1 VLVAALFGMAAAG
14 GGARAT
20 EISQE
25 LAARLTPAQQQL
37 YLAYR
42 EARAQFDK
50 QYRAYWTRIEAK
62 RQARRARR
70 MLGQAHT
77 PDDYIATQPPQ
88 YLGPELTP
96 DVARAIASSQPPA
109 EVRQLPGVA
118 DFLKQAK
125 EQFGFVPKVV
135 AEREFKRLY
144 ARESLRVGLTKEQV
158 VRVYALETGGQGG
171 YDTLSGINPVTRQG
185 TPKSSALGYAQILHA
200 NSIGAAA
207 KHGDEFAKRLIA
219 LAAVPGTP
227 AGRAA
232 ELKAKAAIL
241 RKMMRVAR
249 SVPYEWNVHRRL
261 AATAKGLGIHAL
273 NLDADVGPWLQVLK
287 LKQLLEAAA
296 SAGHPKLTGAQLELM
311 NLAGPRTGLEMLEPV
326 GRTMPTA
333 NFFEEGGY
341 YRNAIVR
348 DKNGAELLA
357 ALEERM
363 NANVKLPGSIEFA
376 QVFDEVARR

>member
-1 VLVAALFGMAAAG
+1 MAAAG

-25 LAARLTPAQQQL
+25 LAARLTPAQQQF

-50 QYRAYWTRIEAK
+50 QYSRLLDRIEAK

-96 DVARAIASSQPPA
+96 DVARAIASLQPPA

-144 ARESLRVGLTKEQV
+144 ARKSLRVGLTKEQV

-171 YDTLSGINPVTRQG
+171 ITTR
-185 TPKSSALGYAQILHA
+185 SRA
-200 NSIGAAA
+200 SI
-207 KHGDEFAKRLIA
+207 RSR
-219 LAAVPGTP
+219 
-227 AGRAA
+227 GRARRNPPRSA
-232 ELKAKAAIL
+232 TRRSCMPIQS
-241 RKMMRVAR
+241 AR
-249 SVPYEWNVHRRL
+249 RPSTATSSQSGSSRWPPSRARR
-261 AATAKGLGIHAL
+261 
-273 NLDADVGPWLQVLK
+273 Q
-287 LKQLLEAAA
+287 
-296 SAGHPKLTGAQLELM
+296 
-311 NLAGPRTGLEMLEPV
+311 
-326 GRTMPTA
+326 
-333 NFFEEGGY
+333 
-341 YRNAIVR
+341 
-348 DKNGAELLA
+348 
-357 ALEERM
+357 
-363 NANVKLPGSIEFA
+363 
-376 QVFDEVARR
+376 VARRS